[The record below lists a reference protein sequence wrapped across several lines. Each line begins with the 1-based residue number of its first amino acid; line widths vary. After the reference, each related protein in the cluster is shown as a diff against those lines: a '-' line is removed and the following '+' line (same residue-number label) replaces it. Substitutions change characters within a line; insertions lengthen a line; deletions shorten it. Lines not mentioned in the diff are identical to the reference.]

1 MTFPRTHGKL
11 GYRGDVCG
19 DLEYGR
25 GGKMMQKCM
34 SKVVSGFVMLAGLSM
49 VGAMPFVAVDELNV
63 DGNSP
68 DVMEALFEQ

>member
-1 MTFPRTHGKL
+1 
-11 GYRGDVCG
+11 
-19 DLEYGR
+19 
-25 GGKMMQKCM
+25 MMQKCM